1 MSTVKIVLGKRP
13 ESIHRIVKVPLPE
26 GKTGTIEV
34 DFKYRT
40 RREFAKFVD
49 EMVEGTKA
57 QAQAQA
63 EAAEAAEEKFSTH
76 SITDATVRANAKYLG
91 DAIVGWNLDAE
102 LCEESLVQLCDELP
116 GVCQALM
123 DAYRAAI
130 TEGRSGN

>member
-1 MSTVKIVLGKRP
+1 MSTIKIILGKRP

-26 GKTGTIEV
+26 GKVGTIEV

-49 EMVEGTKA
+49 GMVEEAKA
-57 QAQAQA
+57 RADTDESFNTHALA
-63 EAAEAAEEKFSTH
+63 EA
-76 SITDATVRANAKYLG
+76 TVQANAKYLG
-91 DAIVGWNLDAE
+91 DAIVSWNLDAE

-123 DAYRAAI
+123 DAYRAAL